1 MSMNS
6 TAAPFDQAAGLREL
20 FANALPSGMPGA
32 ASVDAPPSPTVHAL
46 VCPARPAL
54 VLPLAQVCAQ
64 WWRQNGVRHLWVD
77 ELDFEHR
84 EEWPF
89 ACQLRFDLAQGLAQH
104 VPLDQTLHALKPSNA
119 YYAGARRLAQ
129 YAPQITQPLVA
140 QLRQSHL
147 ALDHVLVS
155 WDPLAVGRPWS
166 IYGAPVQPVY
176 LCEATERAAEQGLK
190 WLTEQQV
197 DKGLDGSRASV
208 VFYSAHPED
217 SESAKAQ
224 ALWQASWQALQGQPP
239 AWMGHVVAA
248 PDAGLSS
255 NLKSWQDLANRWLSD
270 LTRV

>member
-20 FANALPSGMPGA
+20 FANAMPSGALEPA
-32 ASVDAPPSPTVHAL
+32 PFDASPSPMVHAL

-54 VLPLAQVCAQ
+54 VLPLAQVCVQ
-64 WWRQNGVRHLWVD
+64 FWRQQGVSHLWAD
-77 ELDFEHR
+77 ELDLVDR

-89 ACQLRFDLAQGLAQH
+89 ACQLRFDLAQGLAKH
-104 VPLDQTLHALKPSNA
+104 VPLDQTLHALKSSKA

-129 YAPQITQPLVA
+129 FAPQITKPLVD
-140 QLRQSHL
+140 QLRQSDL
-147 ALDHVLVS
+147 ALDHILVS

-166 IYGAPVQPVY
+166 IYGAPVQPVL

-190 WLTEQQV
+190 WLTEQQA
-197 DKGLDGSRASV
+197 DKGLEGSQASV
-208 VFYSAHPED
+208 VFYSADPED
-217 SESAKAQ
+217 AQSTKAQ
-224 ALWQASWQALQGQPP
+224 TLWKTSWAALHGQPP

-255 NLKSWQDLANRWLSD
+255 NLKGWQDLASRWLSD